1 MNVKKMV
8 TTALCLALCIVL
20 PMAFHAIPNAGSVLS
35 PMHIPVLLCG
45 LSCGWLWGLL
55 CGIFGPLL
63 SSVITQM
70 PPLAYLPGM
79 MLELAVYGLVTG
91 VMMQLVHTK
100 KFYVDLYLSLLTAML
115 LGRAASGVANALIFS
130 AGSYSFGIWASAY
143 FVQGIPGIIMHLV
156 LIPSIVVALEKAKLI
171 PQRD

>member
-1 MNVKKMV
+1 MNVKKLV
-8 TTALCLALCIVL
+8 TTALCIALCIVL
-20 PMAFHAIPNAGSVLS
+20 PVAFHAIPNAGSVLS

-45 LSCGWLWGLL
+45 LTCGWGWGLL
-55 CGIFGPLL
+55 CGILGPFF
-63 SSVITQM
+63 SSVIMQM

-91 VMMQLVHTK
+91 IMMQFVHTK
-100 KFYVDLYLSLLTAML
+100 KFYADLYLSLFTAML
-115 LGRAASGVANALIFS
+115 LGRVASGAANALIFS

-156 LIPSIVVALEKAKLI
+156 LIPSIAAALEKAKLI
-171 PQRD
+171 PKRD